1 MKFADRAKSVFSR
14 IQPNEIQASDQGL
27 IKKLTDEINNLKE
40 ILSLRKRRGN
50 YGDIENQFVKLKE
63 ENEKLKHSTNNTEDV
78 EKLIYE
84 NKVLKVE
91 LQKMRSKS
99 DFYEDSNI
107 SNNANEKTPKTSR
120 NENESEDNTKHIR
133 IKSMKEMNLEVE
145 KYNEDLTSKYNS
157 KVNSIRDE
165 IDNFSKLK
173 NHDNNSYR
181 GGESIDLKSPMSE
194 SINLDFLNK
203 QVDGNN
209 LNDVID
215 NLIVNNNNDSNIFSN
230 KSYNKNSQSDN
241 FDGDL
246 SIKKSSLN
254 SSLFKAGE
262 SLVSG
267 QFSSIKNSETGA
279 LKKVNE
285 RLRYLEKLEKESSL
299 NLNKQK
305 EKIKNKNYK
314 KEEEMKKK
322 IEDVINKIILI

>member
-1 MKFADRAKSVFSR
+1 MFSK
-14 IQPNEIQASDQGL
+14 IQPNEIQAADQGL
-27 IKKLTDEINNLKE
+27 IKKLTDEINNLKQ

-63 ENEKLKHSTNNTEDV
+63 ENEKLKQFSNNNQDV

-84 NKVLKVE
+84 NKILKVE
-91 LQKMRSKS
+91 LQKMRSKT
-99 DFYEDSNI
+99 DFYEDSDI
-107 SNNANEKTPKTSR
+107 LSHNANEKQTKVLKND
-120 NENESEDNTKHIR
+120 NEDIENTQHIR
-133 IKSMKEMNLEVE
+133 IKSVKDLNQ
-145 KYNEDLTSKYNS
+145 YNEDLTSKYNS

-173 NHDNNSYR
+173 NNDER
-181 GGESIDLKSPMSE
+181 KSIDLKSPTSG
-194 SINLDFLNK
+194 SDNLDFLNK

-215 NLIVNNNNDSNIFSN
+215 NLIVNTNNNINKSNSNIFTN
-230 KSYNKNSQSDN
+230 KSLNI
-241 FDGDL
+241 DGDI
-246 SIKKSSLN
+246 SKKGSLN

-262 SLVSG
+262 SIVGS
-267 QFSSIKNSETGA
+267 QFSSSIKNSEIGA

-299 NLNKQK
+299 NLNKQR
-305 EKIKNKNYK
+305 EKIKTKNLK

-322 IEDVINKIILI
+322 IEDVFF